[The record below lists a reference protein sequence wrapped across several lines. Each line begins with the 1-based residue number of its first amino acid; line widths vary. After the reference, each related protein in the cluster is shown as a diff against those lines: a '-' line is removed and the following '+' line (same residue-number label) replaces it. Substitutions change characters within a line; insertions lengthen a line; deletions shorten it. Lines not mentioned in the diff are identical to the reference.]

1 MALRTGGNR
10 NFARLVIHKRK
21 LLTNPSPAGAA
32 DLSEKSLRSCV
43 GYTNFRPIRK
53 LLARGLL
60 LGVNSASAHV
70 QFPSGRRSLFLP
82 FPAFRTTQEVARRR
96 MRNVSA
102 VIRAVSS
109 TGVRRPQAP
118 GIPVTW
124 LPPPPR
130 PSGVAGSR
138 ALSAPCR
145 RLPSAARLSGRPRAA
160 SPRSPPPWRRRG
172 LVLPGECGPPRG
184 AGARAGLLANS
195 ISGPWEGRQSCKG
208 PYGSP
213 PV

>member
-1 MALRTGGNR
+1 MR
-10 NFARLVIHKRK
+10 
-21 LLTNPSPAGAA
+21 
-32 DLSEKSLRSCV
+32 
-43 GYTNFRPIRK
+43 
-53 LLARGLL
+53 
-60 LGVNSASAHV
+60 
-70 QFPSGRRSLFLP
+70 FPSVRRSLFLP

-109 TGVRRPQAP
+109 TGAKRSQAP

-124 LPPPPR
+124 LLPPPR
-130 PSGVAGSR
+130 SSRVAGSR
-138 ALSAPCR
+138 ALSALRR

-160 SPRSPPPWRRRG
+160 SPPPWRRRG